1 VKNFS
6 KSNRGSIIEY
16 LIWFGFFCILG
27 FSVFNEGGIDIL
39 SHLLFAGSLSAF
51 GILYWMRKGKEK
63 NPGDVD
69 ARLRFGPEV
78 FALGAFII
86 FYLISYLF
94 SQTKNVGLFEVILFV
109 CSAFIY
115 IFVSSQKWDLKK
127 FEKFLIGI
135 IVVLA
140 MTSLYGY
147 WQYIFEPFNRFAG
160 SFGSNI
166 YKFSQYPNAYA
177 NFVIAALPVAFYFW
191 YKKMNTWMKTGLG
204 ALIVI
209 VLTSFFLSYSR
220 GGLIVL
226 SLMGAAYVIGI
237 ILQNVQ
243 GRKWRDVIKTTMKK
257 TWLLILMIVISATL
271 TMPVNYL
278 RSLNHDDVNS
288 FTQKVTLNADEA
300 SVSTSSRIEFWKGSV
315 KLFFDNPILGTGPA
329 SFRYVYPKYQASL
342 LENSSH
348 PHNLFLKILVEN
360 GFFAMFVF
368 VLFLGGLFAR
378 SAKVYKKLDQG
389 EKAVFSVLIFSTLG
403 SGLHNMIDY
412 NLNFVSTIFLLF
424 LFLGMI
430 SFFTNQKGVKSKN
443 VVDVKKENIVK
454 ITLGIVAAVMLFV
467 ASHEVYYSL
476 VFKQAR
482 AFHKNEQFDEAIAK
496 YDQAQAIFLKRDLYI
511 SYGQVYNEVYEE
523 NGDLA
528 ALDRAE
534 ETLLI
539 GYELNEYDAFLANF
553 LGDVNFEQG
562 DVKEARDY
570 FEDAWRIDSKNNLD
584 YMYDLIASD
593 EALEFTDIIVVMSL
607 LDEYQRQLANNAHLT
622 ILSGNPD
629 AAIMLYEALIDEIYE
644 SEDAAL
650 YNFYYNELKA
660 GMELMKETEADEK
673 RKIEEKYGF
682 ELKKED

>member
-1 VKNFS
+1 MKNFS

-51 GILYWMRKGKEK
+51 GILYWMRKKEK
-63 NPGDVD
+63 SAG
-69 ARLRFGPEV
+69 AELRVGPEV
-78 FALGAFII
+78 LALGAFVI

-94 SQTKNVGLFEVILFV
+94 SQTANVGLFEVILFV

-135 IVVLA
+135 VVVLA

-147 WQYIFEPFNRFAG
+147 WQYICEPFNRFAG
-160 SFGSNI
+160 SFGSNV
-166 YKFSQYPNAYA
+166 YKFSKYPNAYA
-177 NFVIAALPVAFYFW
+177 NFVIAVLPIVFYFW
-191 YKKMNTWMKTGLG
+191 HQKMKSWKKAGIG
-204 ALIVI
+204 ALIVV

-237 ILQNVQ
+237 ILQN
-243 GRKWRDVIKTTMKK
+243 RKGQKWNWNWRKIMKT
-257 TWLLILMIVISATL
+257 LALPILMIMISATL

-288 FTQKVTLNADEA
+288 FTEKITLNADEA

-360 GFFAMFVF
+360 GFFAMFAF
-368 VLFLGGLFAR
+368 VLFLGVLLVR
-378 SAKVYKKLDQG
+378 SAKVYKKLTQG
-389 EKAVFSVLIFSTLG
+389 ERAVFSVLIFSTLG

-430 SFFTNQKGVKSKN
+430 VFFINQKGPKSKKVNLKKGN
-443 VVDVKKENIVK
+443 VMK
-454 ITLGIVAAVMLFV
+454 IILGIVAAVMIFV
-467 ASHEVYYSL
+467 ASHEVYYSY

-482 AFHKNEQFDEAIAK
+482 ALHKNEQIEMALEKYEAAEG
-496 YDQAQAIFLKRDLYI
+496 IFLKRDFYI
-511 SYGQVYNEVYEE
+511 SYAQAYSEMYERTSQPMH
-523 NGDLA
+523 LQA
-528 ALDRAE
+528 AEDMLIRGLD
-534 ETLLI
+534 
-539 GYELNEYDAFLANF
+539 LNEHDAFLTNL
-553 LGDVNFEQG
+553 LGDVNSEQG
-562 DVKEARDY
+562 EMQEAREY
-570 FEDAWRIDSKNNLD
+570 FEDAWRIDPKNNLD

-629 AAIMLYEALIDEIYE
+629 AAIMLYEALIDEIYK

-660 GMELMKETEADEK
+660 GLELMKETEADEI
-673 RKIEEKYGF
+673 RKIEKKYGF
-682 ELKKED
+682 ELKKEDD